1 MGLEV
6 PIKEENEDEIIQ
18 KWNLLTI
25 HSDNIPNGYTTPLN
39 AKTSLESYQINDSVL
54 ELNVSSDIASSDGR
68 STVESLAWTFIND
81 EIKEVKLFVNGVEV
95 KEINTYL
102 IRKID
107 KSMGINLE
115 YETNYLYEANV
126 TTLVYYEQE
135 YILPV
140 TYLHLEEDVCSY
152 IVEKTY
158 DKYQKDEEVWNYE
171 YTLTEESLEVNFTE
185 ELKVDQR
192 VLLTL
197 SHSFDLNLDIINLS
211 INNSNSNLYQTV
223 FGEIV
228 EE

>member
-1 MGLEV
+1 M
-6 PIKEENEDEIIQ
+6 
-18 KWNLLTI
+18 
-25 HSDNIPNGYTTPLN
+25 
-39 AKTSLESYQINDSVL
+39 
-54 ELNVSSDIASSDGR
+54 
-68 STVESLAWTFIND
+68 
-81 EIKEVKLFVNGVEV
+81 
-95 KEINTYL
+95 
-102 IRKID
+102 
-107 KSMGINLE
+107 
-115 YETNYLYEANV
+115 
-126 TTLVYYEQE
+126 
-135 YILPV
+135 PV